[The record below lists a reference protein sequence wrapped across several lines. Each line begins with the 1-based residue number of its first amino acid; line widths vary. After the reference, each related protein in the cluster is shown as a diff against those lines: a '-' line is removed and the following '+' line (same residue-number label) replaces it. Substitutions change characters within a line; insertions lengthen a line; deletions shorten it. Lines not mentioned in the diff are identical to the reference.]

1 MWSSYVFMC
10 SLPVKTHNRRRIS
23 HQPSCYLILFFI
35 VISIHLRLCLYC
47 LFFPLCHTVCAGQ
60 GKGNAGRVLLF
71 FLSPYLRA
79 LLTKELSSSRSCVTE
94 GKKNTT
100 VPPPAFHSPYCRSN
114 RFSFSESDCGW
125 THSIGLNVYG
135 LHFPPPHFR
144 NLKTT
149 KNKRQLFN
157 LSRVTL
163 KALYIYL

>member
-1 MWSSYVFMC
+1 MWSSSVFMC
-10 SLPVKTHNRRRIS
+10 SLPVKHTTGRGFLTVLTAIWFWFS
-23 HQPSCYLILFFI
+23 LSFLFIWDFAY
-35 VISIHLRLCLYC
+35 VVSS
-47 LFFPLCHTVCAGQ
+47 
-60 GKGNAGRVLLF
+60 
-71 FLSPYLRA
+71 FLSAAQFAQSRERA
-79 LLTKELSSSRSCVTE
+79 MQAGFSFSSSPLSCVLNLPRNSVPL
-94 GKKNTT
+94 GVVWLRVKIQLS
-100 VPPPAFHSPYCRSN
+100 PPPAFHPPCCRSD

-135 LHFPPPHFR
+135 LHFPPHFR